1 MYNVTDLEQAHLS
14 QTVFSFIDNERSELC
29 FVFVILAKSA
39 FTLKSR
45 IYRISP
51 ESNDKA
57 LSCSS

>member
-14 QTVFSFIDNERSELC
+14 QIVFSFIDNERSELC
-29 FVFVILAKSA
+29 FVFVILA

-45 IYRISP
+45 ICRISP
-51 ESNDKA
+51 KSNDKA